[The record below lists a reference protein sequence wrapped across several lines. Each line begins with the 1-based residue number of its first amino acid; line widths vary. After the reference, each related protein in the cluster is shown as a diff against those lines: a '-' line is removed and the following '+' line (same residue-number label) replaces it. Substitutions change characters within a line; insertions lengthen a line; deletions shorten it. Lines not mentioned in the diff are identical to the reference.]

1 MAAKLEL
8 TVSQLNEYVRRM
20 FQMDPMLRAIELKGE
35 ISNLKFHQSGALF
48 FTMKDEN
55 AAISCVMYA
64 DEAENLQAMPFEGM
78 RATASGSVALYAR
91 GGQYQFVV
99 KQLHAQGVGVL
110 YERLQMLKEKL
121 GREGLFA
128 PERKRA
134 LPRYPDT
141 VGVVSSPTGAVIHDI
156 LNVSLRRN
164 PNAHILLCPVRVQG
178 VGADEEV
185 AAGIRMLER
194 LEHVSVIIVARGGG
208 SMEDLW
214 TFNEESVV
222 RAVAMCK
229 KPVVSAVGHETD
241 VTLCDLAADLRVPT
255 PSAAADDVAASVEAM
270 RESLKEG
277 AEACVEARRNALIL
291 AQTKL
296 NANRPDLRVVRQ
308 AERLEAQTQTLL
320 RAMREQIQKRQGAL
334 DARQAA
340 LELLS
345 PYAALKRGYAIVQ
358 KEGGA
363 VAKAALLRTGD
374 EVSIRFA
381 DGVIRARVW
390 RKSMARKQTFEAGM
404 SELEALTERLA
415 EGDMTLDETI
425 KTYEKGMALAAHL
438 KQQLADCS
446 RRIEQIDPETA
457 EITPLEEKNNGLS

>member
-99 KQLHAQGVGVL
+99 KRLHAQGVGVL

-134 LPRYPDT
+134 LSRYPDT

-164 PNAHILLCPVRVQG
+164 PNARILLCPVRVQG

-229 KPVVSAVGHETD
+229 KPVVSAVGHRRDALRLGGRFARTD
-241 VTLCDLAADLRVPT
+241 ALRGGGMCDADLGRRGGLGGGDARKPEGKRRGMRRGE
-255 PSAAADDVAASVEAM
+255 AKRADSRADE
-270 RESLKEG
+270 
-277 AEACVEARRNALIL
+277 
-291 AQTKL
+291 
-296 NANRPDLRVVRQ
+296 
-308 AERLEAQTQTLL
+308 AERQPPGSSS
-320 RAMREQIQKRQGAL
+320 RAAGGTA
-334 DARQAA
+334 
-340 LELLS
+340 
-345 PYAALKRGYAIVQ
+345 
-358 KEGGA
+358 GGA
-363 VAKAALLRTGD
+363 NADAPARDAGADAETTGRAGRAAGRTGAAQPVCRA
-374 EVSIRFA
+374 EKGIRHRSERGRRGGEGRAFA
-381 DGVIRARVW
+381 DGRRGFDPLCGRRDSREGMERGGRAW
-390 RKSMARKQTFEAGM
+390 PE
-404 SELEALTERLA
+404 
-415 EGDMTLDETI
+415 
-425 KTYEKGMALAAHL
+425 
-438 KQQLADCS
+438 S
-446 RRIEQIDPETA
+446 RRLKRA
-457 EITPLEEKNNGLS
+457 